1 MTSLVDRLFPNELWQ
16 RIRPLL
22 PPPPAAPEAGSPA
35 GSLTATALRRWCSW
49 CAPRP
54 RGRCCRRLAALA
66 CGSGRSSMTF
76 ATAVVRTGEAER
88 TGTAVGSTGR
98 RPGTLG
104 RSIPTVA
111 GAPQRDLGMRGA
123 SWVLGCLVQWRS
135 CLLRWW
141 VAGPRPT
148 WGEHGFGS
156 TRNGWGRGRGRKTF
170 IEFVT
175 AQPMLSERFSAPR
188 RRTGR
193 VLAATRQ
200 RNRLVRGWVQGPRR
214 GARSAR
220 PIQIR
225 DA

>member
-111 GAPQRDLGMRGA
+111 GARQRDLGMRGA

-141 VAGPRPT
+141 VAGPRPPGANMASGARGT
-148 WGEHGFGS
+148 AGSRKRPKNVHRIRDGSADAERTFFGPS
-156 TRNGWGRGRGRKTF
+156 TPDGPCASRNPPA
-170 IEFVT
+170 E
-175 AQPMLSERFSAPR
+175 SA
-188 RRTGR
+188 
-193 VLAATRQ
+193 
-200 RNRLVRGWVQGPRR
+200 GPRR
-214 GARSAR
+214 GAGPQAR
-220 PIQIR
+220 RTEREADP
-225 DA
+225 DS